1 MIAENSYGEVSNLNS
16 TPLTAPQIS
25 GLNQKTRLEE
35 CDTVQSNSI
44 NKLN

>member
-16 TPLTAPQIS
+16 TQLTAPRMS

-35 CDTVQSNSI
+35 CYAVQSNCI
-44 NKLN
+44 NI